1 LWRYEAISFFAFLW
15 EWEGNVRI
23 WDYCSVPDLSSCLAP
38 GPHSQ
43 NSSIL
48 GPYPTQKTS
57 LDWVKMS
64 VFFYNPCKAGYNI
77 SAQLFL
83 CTIMNPGLYQIW

>member
-1 LWRYEAISFFAFLW
+1 MLLGKDLKWGHF
-15 EWEGNVRI
+15 GN
-23 WDYCSVPDLSSCLAP
+23 SGPALSSCLAP

-48 GPYPTQKTS
+48 GHYPTQKIS
-57 LDWVKMS
+57 LDCVKMS
-64 VFFYNPCKAGYNI
+64 VFFYNPCKDGYNI

-83 CTIMNPGLYQIW
+83 CTIVNPGLHQI